1 MPLRLALLGFR
12 KTPAFVAA
20 TTMLNRLKRVRLSTN
35 RLFACQRSYKTT
47 LMLHLCNQN
56 KSIKLAE
63 LNTRLFIEIHIGST
77 LQSCSLSPF

>member
-20 TTMLNRLKRVRLSTN
+20 TTMLNRLKRVRLSTS

-77 LQSCSLSPF
+77 LKSCSLSPF